1 MKSLF
6 RFLAVCA
13 VLSLCVCLGTGR
25 ATRSNSDSNES
36 TESNEDVF
44 VAPRRANAFI
54 MPQRNT
60 AYNLP
65 RGNGHSSYLMS
76 RRVKSPAER
85 RAETCEDYSP
95 CRFFAYHH
103 GYQVAYRRYFG
114 TSTPQRR
121 AFANHR
127 YNTRY

>member
-1 MKSLF
+1 MKSLIQ
-6 RFLAVCA
+6 FLALCA
-13 VLSLCVCLGTGR
+13 VLSFCACLNRGR
-25 ATRSNSDSNES
+25 ASFSNSDSNES

-44 VAPRRANAFI
+44 VAPRRANTFI
-54 MPQRNT
+54 RPQRNNG
-60 AYNLP
+60 YNLP
-65 RGNGHSSYLMS
+65 RGNGYSSYLMS
-76 RRVKSPAER
+76 RRVKSPAET

-121 AFANHR
+121 SFGNRR
-127 YNTRY
+127 Y

>member
-1 MKSLF
+1 MRSLLQ
-6 RFLAVCA
+6 FLALCA
-13 VLSLCVCLGTGR
+13 VLSLCVCLNRGR
-25 ATRSNSDSNES
+25 ATNSNSDSNES
-36 TESNEDVF
+36 TESSEDVF
-44 VAPRRANAFI
+44 VAPRRANSFI

-60 AYNLP
+60 GYNLP
-65 RGNGHSSYLMS
+65 RGNRYNNYFMS

-95 CRFFAYHH
+95 CRFFAYHN

-121 AFANHR
+121 PTAARR
-127 YNTRY
+127 Y